1 MKMTE
6 IPAKVPKLNDNN
18 KEDGLESE
26 HQDIVEQI
34 DAVQNQIDGLNEQ
47 ASEEIL
53 QVEQK
58 YNNLRKPFF
67 SKRAEMI
74 RKIPKFWVTVVSF
87 FRSNDQMYFNI
98 ACSQLVSNVANVCV

>member
-1 MKMTE
+1 MTE
-6 IPAKVPKLNDNN
+6 VHNKIPKLNDSSNG
-18 KEDGLESE
+18 EGLESE
-26 HQDIVEQI
+26 HQDVVEQI

-74 RKIPKFWVTVVSF
+74 KKIPKFWVTVVSF
-87 FRSNDQMYFNI
+87 QYLCAI
-98 ACSQLVSNVANVCV
+98 